1 MSLRFRTTTSKGKVF
16 FFYSFIK
23 IKFCHRV
30 LTVEISVECLREL
43 QVAKPDIFAS
53 SLYLYYSGL
62 PGTLSR
68 LVCVHVAAAAALVLQ
83 ACSFLFFTLVPSLLA
98 VSQLASA

>member
-1 MSLRFRTTTSKGKVF
+1 MSLHFRTTTSKGKILY
-16 FFYSFIK
+16 YSFIK

-53 SLYLYYSGL
+53 SLYLYSGL

>member
-1 MSLRFRTTTSKGKVF
+1 M
-16 FFYSFIK
+16 
-23 IKFCHRV
+23 
-30 LTVEISVECLREL
+30 REL
-43 QVAKPDIFAS
+43 QVAKSKPDIFAS
-53 SLYLYYSGL
+53 SLYLYSGL

-68 LVCVHVAAAAALVLQ
+68 LVCVHVAAPAALVLQ

>member
-1 MSLRFRTTTSKGKVF
+1 MSLSFRTTTSKGKIL
-16 FFYSFIK
+16 FYSFIK

-53 SLYLYYSGL
+53 SLYLYSGL

-68 LVCVHVAAAAALVLQ
+68 LVCVHVAALVLQ

>member
-1 MSLRFRTTTSKGKVF
+1 MSLRFHTTTSKGKIL
-16 FFYSFIK
+16 FYSFIK

-43 QVAKPDIFAS
+43 QVAKSKPDIFAS
-53 SLYLYYSGL
+53 SLYLYSGL

>member
-1 MSLRFRTTTSKGKVF
+1 MSLHFRTTTSKGKILY
-16 FFYSFIK
+16 YSFIK

-30 LTVEISVECLREL
+30 LTVEISVECEL
-43 QVAKPDIFAS
+43 QVAKSKPDIFAS
-53 SLYLYYSGL
+53 SLYLYSGL